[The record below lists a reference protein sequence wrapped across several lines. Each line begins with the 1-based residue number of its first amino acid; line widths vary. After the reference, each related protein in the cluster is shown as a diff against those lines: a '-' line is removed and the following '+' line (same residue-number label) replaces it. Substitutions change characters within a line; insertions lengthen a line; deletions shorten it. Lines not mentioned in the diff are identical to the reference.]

1 MTAMHDPHTLVWSFP
16 HYDSPLSALEPI
28 IGIQVWHKDP
38 ERHVPGQRRDDS
50 CGWFP
55 RNLTPEFER
64 SVAELGKKH
73 NRDIIQRIEDAFATS
88 YTPDVRYRSLVE
100 MPMWVA
106 FPTHLMVLQEIDRIA
121 FKRRNPPSALLI
133 RLASALAFSTVDNLN
148 GPWESP
154 ERYIRLLA
162 AAYRRE
168 IRPWWKHPRWHIHH
182 WRIHFSL
189 TRTVKRWFSPK
200 GGSHA

>member
-1 MTAMHDPHTLVWSFP
+1 MHDPHTLVWSFP
-16 HYDSPLSALEPI
+16 HYDGPLSALDSI

-38 ERHVPGQRRDDS
+38 ERCAPGQRRDDS

-73 NRDIIQRIEDAFATS
+73 NRDIIRRIEDAFATS
-88 YTPDVRYRSLVE
+88 YTPDVRYHSLVE